1 MRCPVCGAP
10 ETRVIETRSAD
21 EGRVNRR
28 RRECPECQNRFTTYE
43 RLEEKSFLW
52 VVKKDGRRE
61 AFDREKLI
69 RGFQH
74 ACEKLPVTLETL
86 EAAAARIEEE
96 IRATGQGEVPT
107 TQLGEMASDELK
119 KINKVAYVRFASVYR
134 EFTDVSNFTH
144 EIARL
149 LEDKEAHRNGA
160 DIRQLCAGE
169 KDGPRIVPAWSRGTA
184 GGVPGLYEQHGE

>member
-1 MRCPVCGAP
+1 MGGSNMRCPVGGAP

-21 EGRVNRR
+21 GGRVNRR

-149 LEDKEAHRNGA
+149 LEDKEAHRNG
-160 DIRQLCAGE
+160 
-169 KDGPRIVPAWSRGTA
+169 
-184 GGVPGLYEQHGE
+184 

>member
-1 MRCPVCGAP
+1 MSVWRAP

-74 ACEKLPVTLETL
+74 ACEKRPVTLETL

-149 LEDKEAHRNGA
+149 LEDKEAHRNG
-160 DIRQLCAGE
+160 
-169 KDGPRIVPAWSRGTA
+169 
-184 GGVPGLYEQHGE
+184 